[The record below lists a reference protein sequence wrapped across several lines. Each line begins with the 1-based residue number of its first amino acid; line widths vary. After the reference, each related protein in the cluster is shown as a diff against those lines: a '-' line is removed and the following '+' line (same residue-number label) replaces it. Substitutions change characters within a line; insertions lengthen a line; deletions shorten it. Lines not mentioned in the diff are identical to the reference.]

1 MSIYG
6 SAIDGIKDYT
16 RYASQRTQQAADLV
30 KPLTGGSGPVQ
41 GSEDYPELT
50 FRLNR
55 ISNDLEYAQ
64 GILNVIVKNIVQLQI

>member
-6 SAIDGIKDYT
+6 SAIDGIKSFT
-16 RYASQRTQQAADLV
+16 RYANQRTQEATDIV
-30 KPLTGGSGPVQ
+30 KPLTGGTGPTD
-41 GSEDYPELT
+41 GSENYPEIT

>member
-6 SAIDGIKDYT
+6 SAIDGVKSFT
-16 RYASQRTQQAADLV
+16 RYANQRTQEATDLV
-30 KPLTGGSGPVQ
+30 KPLTGPNATQ
-41 GSEDYPELT
+41 GSEDFPEIT

-64 GILNVIVKNIVQLQI
+64 GILNVIVKNITQLQI